1 MPQNQSGNCDND
13 AVAGTSK
20 TVQPEIALK
29 PVIGNAG
36 AVDLDIEDNTY
47 ENLGIPVSG
56 LPKHIQEMKARDEA
70 FKKEFSVKNINRNSN
85 YYNNY

>member
-1 MPQNQSGNCDND
+1 MPQNQSGNYDID

-36 AVDLDIEDNTY
+36 AAELDIEDNTY
-47 ENLGIPVSG
+47 ENLGIPVSS
-56 LPKHIQEMKARDEA
+56 LPKHIQKKKARDEA
-70 FKKEFSVKNINRNSN
+70 FKKEFSVKYLNPNSN

>member
-1 MPQNQSGNCDND
+1 MPQNQSGNSDND

-29 PVIGNAG
+29 PVIFNAG
-36 AVDLDIEDNTY
+36 AAELDIEDNTY
-47 ENLGIPVSG
+47 ENLGVPVSG
-56 LPKHIQEMKARDEA
+56 LPKHIQKMKARDEA
-70 FKKEFSVKNINRNSN
+70 FKKEFSVKRLKFNSN

>member
-1 MPQNQSGNCDND
+1 MPENQSGNCDID

-29 PVIGNAG
+29 PVIFNAG
-36 AVDLDIEDNTY
+36 AAEFNIEDNTY

-56 LPKHIQEMKARDEA
+56 LPKHIQKMKARDEA
-70 FKKEFSVKNINRNSN
+70 FKKEFSVKSLKLNSN
-85 YYNNY
+85 Y

>member
-1 MPQNQSGNCDND
+1 MVPQNQSGNCDID

-29 PVIGNAG
+29 PVIGDAG
-36 AVDLDIEDNTY
+36 AAELDIEEDNTY

-56 LPKHIQEMKARDEA
+56 LPKHIQEMKTRDEA
-70 FKKEFSVKNINRNSN
+70 FKKEFSVKCLKLNSN
-85 YYNNY
+85 Y